1 MLNELY
7 AQQLALMSDR
17 KVLLQHRRTL
27 EHQLS
32 DVPPEL
38 DFDARVLY
46 NQRVDAYN
54 ALMDELEEN
63 TAHINNIRNQFNNQ
77 LERL

>member
-27 EHQLS
+27 ERQLS

-46 NQRVDAYN
+46 NQRVDEYN
-54 ALMDELEEN
+54 NLMNELEEN
-63 TAHINNIRNQFNNQ
+63 TARINAIRNEFNA
-77 LERL
+77 LIEGV

>member
-7 AQQLALMSDR
+7 AQRASLMSDR
-17 KVLLQHRRTL
+17 KLMLQRRRTL
-27 EHQLS
+27 ERQLS

-38 DFDARVLY
+38 DFDARILY
-46 NQRVDAYN
+46 NQRIAEYN

-63 TAHINNIRNQFNNQ
+63 TMHVNTITNDFNDQ

>member
-27 EHQLS
+27 ERQLS
-32 DVPPEL
+32 AVPPDT

-46 NQRVDAYN
+46 NQRVDEYN

-63 TAHINNIRNQFNNQ
+63 TARINTIRNEFNTQ

>member
-17 KVLLQHRRTL
+17 KVLLQRRRTL
-27 EHQLS
+27 ERQLS
-32 DVPPEL
+32 DTPPEL

-46 NQRVDAYN
+46 NQRVDEYN

-63 TAHINNIRNQFNNQ
+63 TAHINSIRNDFNDQ

>member
-17 KVLLQHRRTL
+17 KALLQHRRTL
-27 EHQLS
+27 ERQLS
-32 DVPPEL
+32 DVPPDT

-46 NQRVDAYN
+46 NQRVDEYN
-54 ALMDELEEN
+54 ALMNELEEN
-63 TAHINNIRNQFNNQ
+63 TARINTIRNQFNDQ

>member
-7 AQQLALMSDR
+7 AQQLALLSDR

-27 EHQLS
+27 ERQLS
-32 DVPPEL
+32 DIPPDT

-46 NQRVDAYN
+46 NQRVDEYN
-54 ALMDELEEN
+54 ALIDELEEN
-63 TAHINNIRNQFNNQ
+63 TAHINNIRNEFNDQ

>member
-17 KVLLQHRRTL
+17 KALLQHRRTL
-27 EHQLS
+27 ERQLS
-32 DVPPEL
+32 DVPP
-38 DFDARVLY
+38 DTNFDARVLY
-46 NQRVDAYN
+46 NQRVDEYN

-63 TAHINNIRNQFNNQ
+63 TARINTIRNEFNT
-77 LERL
+77 LIEGV

>member
-1 MLNELY
+1 MLNDLY

-27 EHQLS
+27 ERQLS

-46 NQRVDAYN
+46 NQRVDEYN
-54 ALMDELEEN
+54 ILMDELEEN
-63 TAHINNIRNQFNNQ
+63 TARINAIRNDFNTQ

>member
-27 EHQLS
+27 ERQLS
-32 DVPPEL
+32 DVPPDT

-54 ALMDELEEN
+54 ILMDELEEN
-63 TAHINNIRNQFNNQ
+63 TAHINIIRNEFNDQ
-77 LERL
+77 LERV

>member
-27 EHQLS
+27 ERQLS

-46 NQRVDAYN
+46 NQRVDEYN
-54 ALMDELEEN
+54 ILMDELEEN
-63 TAHINNIRNQFNNQ
+63 TARINAIRNDFNTQ